1 MPNIKHQMKE
11 EEQDRRERM
20 HQAVDDI
27 ETVMHAQTW
36 YMWSRTLSWRCLHF
50 TAPLNTATKVLT
62 SIALL
67 RDISTG
73 VWSTRLPLSTAMEL
87 MMSIVL
93 PKSGTTMAPK
103 KLKPRSSKNAN
114 AVIPTREDTEAAMS

>member
-1 MPNIKHQMKE
+1 MPDIKDQMIE

-20 HQAVDDI
+20 HQAVDDT

-50 TAPLNTATKVLT
+50 TSPLNTATKVLK

-67 RDISTG
+67 RDTSTG
-73 VWSTRLPLSTAMEL
+73 V
-87 MMSIVL
+87 
-93 PKSGTTMAPK
+93 
-103 KLKPRSSKNAN
+103 
-114 AVIPTREDTEAAMS
+114 

>member
-1 MPNIKHQMKE
+1 MIE
-11 EEQDRRERM
+11 EQQDRRERM

-27 ETVMHAQTW
+27 EAVVHAQTW

-50 TAPLNTATKVLT
+50 TAPLKIATRVLT

-73 VWSTRLPLSTAMEL
+73 VWSTRLPLWTAMEL
-87 MMSIVL
+87 MTSIVP
-93 PKSGTTMAPK
+93 PKSGIMVALK
-103 KLKPRSSKNAN
+103 K
-114 AVIPTREDTEAAMS
+114 